1 MIPGIRLIMLPGLW
15 THCLDY
21 DHIFSP
27 RRANME
33 DLRRSGCR
41 QVSYLPFAYAPE
53 LHFAEPPVT
62 DAEKERFTADA
73 VFAGGAD
80 SDRVPYMVALARA
93 GLNVALYGGYW
104 TRFPETKAYSRG
116 QADPRTLR
124 KAIGGAKIALCL
136 VRRANRDGHSM
147 RTFEVPAIGAC
158 MLVEDTED
166 HREIFGEEG
175 KAVVYFN
182 NIDRMIEKA
191 RWLRE
196 SDDERQRLARS
207 LHKLITSGKHTYRDR
222 LTSMLFPANC
232 VA

>member
-1 MIPGIRLIMLPGLW
+1 MW
-15 THCLDY
+15 Y
-21 DHIFSP
+21 S
-27 RRANME
+27 
-33 DLRRSGCR
+33 S
-41 QVSYLPFAYAPE
+41 
-53 LHFAEPPVT
+53 
-62 DAEKERFTADA
+62 
-73 VFAGGAD
+73 GGAD
-80 SDRVPYMVALARA
+80 SDRVPYMVALTRA

-124 KAIGGAKIALCL
+124 KAIGGAKIALGL

-175 KAVVYFN
+175 KTVVYFN

-191 RWLRE
+191 RWLRG
-196 SDDERQRLARS
+196 SDEERQRLAGS
-207 LHKLITSGKHTYRDR
+207 LHKLITSGKHTYSDR
-222 LTSMLFPANC
+222 LTRMLFPAN
-232 VA
+232 